1 MISKLIFIFPLLFVR
16 AEATLG
22 TQVISYDNKRMLQLI
37 EDFNGTVSE
46 QLYLVSATWGKLKAD
61 YPRDVAKIEDLVGSV
76 VLRWAKLI

>member
-1 MISKLIFIFPLLFVR
+1 
-16 AEATLG
+16 
-22 TQVISYDNKRMLQLI
+22 MLQLI